1 MALQT
6 MYPAKNNSPAT
17 ALTEGITAESTSMKL
32 YDASVLPAAPNI
44 CVIGNDDTA
53 EIVIYTGIS
62 GNTVTGLGRG
72 VNGTIAKAWPV
83 DTHVARNITTY
94 DHEAFRAN
102 ITALDN
108 SKQNNL
114 TFDTTPTADSANP
127 VTSGGIKT
135 ALDTKQDT
143 LTFDQTPTPSSTNP
157 VESGGV
163 YEAIEDHAPFLI
175 TGTASAGSAVTITDT
190 RINSEHWRVPENGI
204 TFGTPTNVTT
214 GGTWTTNVENH
225 TITINATF
233 TGATTV
239 TINMV
244 WFQ

>member
-17 ALTEGITAESTSMKL
+17 ALTEGITAESTSMTL

-72 VNGTIAKAWPV
+72 VNGTIAKAWAA
-83 DTHVARNITTY
+83 DTHVARNITAY

-102 ITALDN
+102 ITALNN
-108 SKQNNL
+108 SKQDKL

-143 LTFDQTPTPSSTNP
+143 LTLDSEPTASSTNP
-157 VESGGV
+157 VTSGGV
-163 YEAIEDHAPFLI
+163 KSYVDSHDDFKI
-175 TGTASAGSAVTITDT
+175 TGTVSSSGYTLTDS
-190 RINSEHWRVPENGI
+190 RINDEHWEVDWI
-204 TFGTPTNVTT
+204 QFLTPSHVLTV
-214 GGTWTTNVENH
+214 GDWTTDIVNH
-225 TITINATF
+225 TLTLSATYSGS
-233 TGATTV
+233 TKV
-239 TINMV
+239 IVNMHWV
-244 WFQ
+244 Q